1 MSKSAISPETQ
12 LEYKIIGSLLLLDG
26 SDRRRILAGISGS
39 DFEDETAREI
49 YRTLTGVC
57 RKHPEADETVLLSA
71 LTKEQQKMTV
81 ALLDSMMSPNIAKIH
96 LDDTLAA
103 MKSLA
108 NDRRLRRAVTELSIS
123 KSIQPGDIRQLSQL
137 VDEMSSIAAIS
148 SAESYLLHYGDQ
160 QVQFPTGFAN
170 LDSLLDGGFAAGTL
184 ATIGARPSTGK
195 TTFAINIVSHEPNRK
210 VLFFSLEMTSR
221 MIYDRLVADI
231 ADVEYYLAFR
241 HRLPIETVRAVVEQY
256 PQLTIVDNVT
266 DVETIV
272 ELIYTHRPEMVI
284 IDFVQIIT
292 SSRRFVDNRQR
303 IDYISQT
310 LKQAAKST
318 GCCIVTLSQL
328 TRAGKDKPT
337 MSDLKESGGLEQDC
351 DYVILLHRP
360 YVLDKS
366 NEKNKPEET
375 TAILDKNKFGDT
387 REIKLNFNGRRQ
399 RFTEEM
405 KAGDIICKPT
415 KRTVTPDDDM
425 PF

>member
-1 MSKSAISPETQ
+1 MSQSAISPETQ
-12 LEYKIIGSLLLLDG
+12 LEYKLIGSMLLLDG
-26 SDRRRILAGISGS
+26 SDRSRILTAVSGR

-49 YRTLTGVC
+49 YQTLSDLC
-57 RKHPEADETVLLSA
+57 RRHPEADETVLLSA
-71 LTKEQQKMTV
+71 LTKEQQKTTV
-81 ALLDSMMSPNIAKIH
+81 ALLDTMMAPNIAKTH

-103 MKSLA
+103 MKSLRD
-108 NDRRLRRAVTELSIS
+108 DRRLRRAVTELSIS

-137 VDEMSSIAAIS
+137 ADEMSRTAAMS

-160 QVQFPTGFAN
+160 QVQFSTGFAS
-170 LDSLLDGGFAAGTL
+170 LDSLLNGGFAAGTL

-210 VLFFSLEMTSR
+210 VLFFSLEMTSG
-221 MIYDRLVADI
+221 MIYDRLVSDI
-231 ADVEYYLAFR
+231 ADVEYHLAFR
-241 HRLPIETVRAVVEQY
+241 HRLPMETVRAVVEQY
-256 PQLTIVDNVT
+256 PQLTIVDNIT

-284 IDFVQIIT
+284 VDYVQIVT
-292 SSRRFVDNRQR
+292 SNRRFVDNRQR
-303 IDYISQT
+303 IDYISQA

-360 YVLDKS
+360 YVNDKS
-366 NEKNKPEET
+366 DSKYEPSDT
-375 TAILDKNKFGDT
+375 TAILDKNKFGGT
-387 REIKLNFNGRRQ
+387 KELKLYFDGRYQ
-399 RFTEEM
+399 RFTEDDAEEVARPA
-405 KAGDIICKPT
+405 K
-415 KRTVTPDDDM
+415 VTAEDDL

>member
-1 MSKSAISPETQ
+1 MSQSAISPETQ
-12 LEYKIIGSLLLLDG
+12 LEYKLIGSLLLLDG
-26 SDRRRILAGISGS
+26 SDRSRILTAVSGR

-49 YRTLTGVC
+49 YQTLSDLC
-57 RKHPEADETVLLSA
+57 RRHPEADETVLLSA
-71 LTKEQQKMTV
+71 LTKEQQKTTV
-81 ALLDSMMSPNIAKIH
+81 ALLDTMMAPNIAKTH

-103 MKSLA
+103 MKSLRD
-108 NDRRLRRAVTELSIS
+108 DRRLRRAVTELSIS

-137 VDEMSSIAAIS
+137 ADEMSRTAAMS

-160 QVQFPTGFAN
+160 QVQFSTGFAS
-170 LDSLLDGGFAAGTL
+170 LDSLLNGGFAAGTL

-210 VLFFSLEMTSR
+210 VLFFSLEMTSG
-221 MIYDRLVADI
+221 MIYDRLVSDI
-231 ADVEYYLAFR
+231 ADVEYHLAFR
-241 HRLPIETVRAVVEQY
+241 HRLPMETVRAVVEQY
-256 PQLTIVDNVT
+256 PQLTIVDNIT

-284 IDFVQIIT
+284 VDYVQIVT
-292 SSRRFVDNRQR
+292 SNRRFVDNRQR
-303 IDYISQT
+303 IDYISQA

-360 YVLDKS
+360 YVNDKS
-366 NEKNKPEET
+366 DSKYEPSDT
-375 TAILDKNKFGDT
+375 TAILDKNKFGGT
-387 REIKLNFNGRRQ
+387 KELKLYFDGRYQ
-399 RFTEEM
+399 RFTEDDAEEVARPA
-405 KAGDIICKPT
+405 K
-415 KRTVTPDDDM
+415 VTAEDDL

>member
-1 MSKSAISPETQ
+1 MNQSAISPETQ
-12 LEYKIIGSLLLLDG
+12 LEYKLIGSLLLLDG
-26 SDRRRILAGISGS
+26 SDRRRILAGVSCR

-49 YRTLTGVC
+49 YQTLSGVC
-57 RKHPEADETVLLSA
+57 RKHTEADEAVLLSA
-71 LTKEQQKMTV
+71 LTKEQQKTTI
-81 ALLDSMMSPNIAKIH
+81 ALLDTMMAPNIAKMH

-137 VDEMSSIAAIS
+137 ADEMGSTAAMS
-148 SAESYLLHYGDQ
+148 SAENYLLHYGDK
-160 QVQFPTGFAN
+160 QVQFSTGFST
-170 LDSLLDGGFAAGTL
+170 LDDLLNGGFAAGTL

-195 TTFAINIVSHEPNRK
+195 TTFVINIVSHEPSRK
-210 VLFFSLEMTSR
+210 VLFFSLEMTSG
-221 MIYDRLVADI
+221 MIYDRLVSDI
-231 ADVEYYLAFR
+231 ADVEYHLAFR

-256 PQLTIVDNVT
+256 PQLAIVDNVA

-272 ELIYTHRPEMVI
+272 EMIYTERPEMVI

-292 SSRRFVDNRQR
+292 SNRRFVDNRQR
-303 IDYISQT
+303 IDYISQA
-310 LKQAAKST
+310 LKQAAKAT
-318 GCCIVTLSQL
+318 GCCIITLSQL

-360 YVLDKS
+360 YVNDKS
-366 NEKNKPEET
+366 DEKNRPEDT
-375 TAILDKNKFGDT
+375 TVILDKNKFGNTGELKFD
-387 REIKLNFNGRRQ
+387 FNGRRQ
-399 RFTEEM
+399 RFTEEGAEEVARPA
-405 KAGDIICKPT
+405 KV
-415 KRTVTPDDDM
+415 TVEDDL

>member
-1 MSKSAISPETQ
+1 M
-12 LEYKIIGSLLLLDG
+12 LLLDG
-26 SDRRRILAGISGS
+26 SDRSRILTAVSGR

-49 YRTLTGVC
+49 YQTLSDLC
-57 RKHPEADETVLLSA
+57 RRHPEADETVLLSA
-71 LTKEQQKMTV
+71 LTKEQQKTTV
-81 ALLDSMMSPNIAKIH
+81 ALLDTMMAPNIAKTH

-103 MKSLA
+103 MKSLRD
-108 NDRRLRRAVTELSIS
+108 DRRLRRAVTELSIS

-137 VDEMSSIAAIS
+137 ADEMSRTAAMS

-160 QVQFPTGFAN
+160 QVQFSTGFAS
-170 LDSLLDGGFAAGTL
+170 LDSLLNGGFAAGTL

-210 VLFFSLEMTSR
+210 VLFFSLEMTSG
-221 MIYDRLVADI
+221 MIYDRLVSDI
-231 ADVEYYLAFR
+231 ADVEYHLAFR
-241 HRLPIETVRAVVEQY
+241 HRLPMETVRAVVEQY
-256 PQLTIVDNVT
+256 PQLTIVDNIT

-284 IDFVQIIT
+284 VDYVQIVT
-292 SSRRFVDNRQR
+292 SNRRFVDNRQR
-303 IDYISQT
+303 IDYISQA

-360 YVLDKS
+360 YVNDKS
-366 NEKNKPEET
+366 DSKYEPSDT
-375 TAILDKNKFGDT
+375 TAILDKNKFGGT
-387 REIKLNFNGRRQ
+387 KELKLYFDGRYQ
-399 RFTEEM
+399 RFTEDDAEEVARPA
-405 KAGDIICKPT
+405 K
-415 KRTVTPDDDM
+415 VTAEDDL